1 MTAFERIITKHVPAW
16 AEKFRAKSD
25 DYNSSEEF
33 GGMEPHTILGIR
45 GQFADIWRKVW
56 KLKKALWDGETLAG
70 EQPRE
75 IIQDLIAH
83 LFLTLDLM
91 EQQEQASLKAFEAAY
106 PGVTLE
112 TEGRTQADVAPGV
125 TVLPD
130 GGAREGAQRLGIS
143 EADWERIK
151 EWANDVHNTGK
162 PEILE
167 KHGYFLQTNQPEEF
181 SQPCGG
187 CTWTRT
193 MEEGR
198 VEYHIYKGS
207 CIYRI
212 RQRKVRP

>member
-1 MTAFERIITKHVPAW
+1 MTAFERIMTQQVPDW
-16 AEKFRAKSD
+16 AAKFDAKNK
-25 DYNSSEEF
+25 DYNSATT
-33 GGMEPHTILGIR
+33 GWEPHTFLGVK
-45 GQFADIWRKVW
+45 GQFADVWRKVG
-56 KLKKALWDGETLAG
+56 KLKKALWDEEALTG

-75 IIQDLIAH
+75 IIQDLISH

-91 EQQEQASLKAFEAAY
+91 GPEPMTAGPADIPFETDSA
-106 PGVTLE
+106 TM
-112 TEGRTQADVAPGV
+112 
-125 TVLPD
+125 PD

-181 SQPCGG
+181 SQPCRG

-193 MEEGR
+193 LEEGR